1 MSQPLLSLSVS
12 RTNTHIHSPDVQISS
27 ACECKSKIFKLSEMS
42 FFFFFFKRKGL
53 TALNYSFV
61 FKLFYYVNQCF
72 FSSIIFCYGI
82 ILAVSLCFIFTYDL
96 PYFTSR
102 QSCYVTL
109 FEFVSHTPFLLLYL
123 ISSLYFY

>member
-1 MSQPLLSLSVS
+1 MKLSLNFFYR
-12 RTNTHIHSPDVQISS
+12 RTK
-27 ACECKSKIFKLSEMS
+27 CKSKIFKLSEMS

-82 ILAVSLCFIFTYDL
+82 ILAVSLCFIFTFDQTCRIQTAVNTINNGV
-96 PYFTSR
+96 FS
-102 QSCYVTL
+102 
-109 FEFVSHTPFLLLYL
+109 
-123 ISSLYFY
+123 